1 MTRRDATKSKKE
13 AKPGY
18 SHEEV
23 YARYKEQVP
32 NNMDFTAPRN
42 ERVFPMPGFLKSLF
56 APMLERP
63 EKEMIC
69 LEFMFNATVVV
80 VPRAS
85 LCCREVGEERER
97 EDGWANKQG
106 ERKRGRTKQALSLT
120 YTTIAPHL
128 CLCLCL

>member
-1 MTRRDATKSKKE
+1 MTRRDASKVKKG

-18 SHEEV
+18 SHDEV

-32 NNMDFTAPRN
+32 NNMDFTAPRS

-80 VPRAS
+80 IPRESSTTRFPFPGLVSTWRLTLLTLTCIPRSDLPELVPS
-85 LCCREVGEERER
+85 
-97 EDGWANKQG
+97 
-106 ERKRGRTKQALSLT
+106 
-120 YTTIAPHL
+120 AP
-128 CLCLCL
+128 CPAPYG